1 MTRCD
6 LLTHG
11 ECACNPGQ
19 CRVQHLGSFTKT
31 APVFTFTPRDMLV
44 IAALMSGFFAG
55 SFWMAEQAFE
65 RVNLANQETAKW

>member
-1 MTRCD
+1 MTRFCD
-6 LLTHG
+6 GHAFGCGCT
-11 ECACNPGQ
+11 ERCAKITD
-19 CRVQHLGSFTKT
+19 LGRFEKT